1 MGFQVKPEGTGSG
14 LQKAPGQKMQGGP
27 EPLWGT
33 SRVGFQ
39 HPEFSLWPKAVS
51 SGLLLVTLEA
61 WQRSRK
67 GEAASPQPLSLVVF

>member
-1 MGFQVKPEGTGSG
+1 MDWKRHPDRRCKGAQNPFG
-14 LQKAPGQKMQGGP
+14 
-27 EPLWGT
+27 GT